1 MLLSIKASRSI
12 ICLLVFNICTGYCQ
26 ETFQVPF
33 QKQYNGSSPPSINE
47 WIELDSNNIT
57 SVREFTVCNWIRQRY
72 FNQRISLQ
80 LWSYCTLDSKDSEM
94 ECVAAYME
102 SSSKSLH
109 RDVIIHFD
117 IRFNNTALHTAYDI
131 HQFYHR
137 KWVHLCLSFS
147 STNGEQRTYYNG
159 EQVGYTQTVL
169 NDSSVILRGSG
180 DGVIDSSFIFGQ
192 EPDEIRARFEA
203 YQAFIGD
210 LAELNVWNRILKNE
224 TILQMAQCM
233 DWSVGNIVSWK
244 KSNIKAHN
252 VEMQDISNGS
262 VFCQDTKH
270 FIIFPRKVA
279 LGNAKMTCK
288 VHGGKVAV
296 PSTKEEN
303 DLMVSIAMK
312 HKEKCI
318 VDENKISWIGV
329 IRRNHVWYEFDNNKT
344 IGESYSNFNSISP
357 FPNKDCAFLRPD
369 GSWDSA
375 WGSFC
380 KSGVALCTICAI
392 NNTPIFTLKGTC
404 TLSYIDWNY
413 YLSLDREHR
422 IQYFEGYKDTYLL
435 QSNEDMSWTFRER
448 DKTQQT
454 YTNKLITRNSF
465 DNSPIGRQ
473 NWLVTEPR
481 CGYEQSRNILTLST
495 CKFDTQFTCNS
506 GDCIDLQRRCDEIK
520 DCEDQSDEIDCNLI
534 DMPTSYV
541 KTHYPPPTSKGGEIL
556 LFTDVEITNVHLIDT
571 INMHITLTTK
581 IHMRWKDPRLKFFNP
596 GMNKNNIVS
605 QENAQKMWIPTDQL
619 ILTNAII
626 GEIRKDPINRVQVF
640 PGMPEDIDS
649 ESPYENRRFNGSYNF
664 LEVYQ
669 RMKAEYN
676 CTFDVYKFPF
686 DSKKCEFGFRINRRK
701 IQIVEDTK
709 ISYDGPTIVEQF
721 EIEWVTSTV
730 QNTEDHTKYIFEIV
744 FKRVFTRQILKTFM
758 PSFLFWTLAYSTI
771 FLDINNSG
779 DRFAGSLTVMLVL
792 VSLLDIVN
800 GDLPETSYMKM
811 IDLWFLWHIGMGFGV
826 TMYHIALRIVT
837 RDMQLDRQTDFE
849 INEEHKSSRQ
859 KLNKIN
865 RYATIIFPTV
875 NGLFYGIYFYTTI
888 N

>member
-1 MLLSIKASRSI
+1 MNTIVRSI
-12 ICLLVFNICTGYCQ
+12 ISSLMLNICYAYCQ
-26 ETFQVPF
+26 KTFQVRF
-33 QKQYNGSSPPSINE
+33 QMKYNGDRPPSIAE
-47 WIELDSNNIT
+47 WIEIESNSVA

-72 FNQRISLQ
+72 FNDEKSLN
-80 LWSYCTLDSKDSEM
+80 LWSYCTKDSEHSEI
-94 ECVAAYME
+94 ECIGSYLQG
-102 SSSKSLH
+102 SLKSAS
-109 RDVIIHFD
+109 RDVIFHLD
-117 IRFNNTALHTAYDI
+117 ARLNNTIVRTSVDI
-131 HQFYHR
+131 EQFFHR
-137 KWVHLCLSFS
+137 KWVHFCISFS
-147 STNGEQRTYYNG
+147 TINGYQRTYYNG
-159 EQVGYTQTVL
+159 KLVGNTRTII
-169 NDSSVILRGSG
+169 NDSSVIFKGIENG
-180 DGVIDSSFIFGQ
+180 IIDSVFIFGQ
-192 EPDEIRARFEA
+192 EPVKIRGKFEA
-203 YQAFIGD
+203 DNAFIGD
-210 LAELNVWNRILKNE
+210 LAELNVWDHVLRDDEISKMSRCIE
-224 TILQMAQCM
+224 
-233 DWSVGNIVSWK
+233 WRPGNIISWK
-244 KSNIKAHN
+244 KSNIKSHN
-252 VEMQDISNGS
+252 VKLEDVNNGS
-262 VFCQDTKH
+262 IFCDNQRQ
-270 FIIFPRKVA
+270 FVIFPQKVA
-279 LGNAKMTCK
+279 LEKAKMTCK
-288 VHGGKVAV
+288 IHGGKIAV
-296 PSTKEEN
+296 PSSKEEN
-303 DLMVSIAMK
+303 EMMVRIAGM
-312 HKEKCI
+312 HKTQCI
-318 VDENKISWIGV
+318 VDDDKIAWIGMV
-329 IRRNHVWYEFDNNKT
+329 KRNHVWYELVENR
-344 IGESYSNFNSISP
+344 IVGESFSNWDSESP
-357 FPNKDCAFLRPD
+357 FPNKDCAFMRQD

-375 WGSFC
+375 WGTSC
-380 KSGVALCTICAI
+380 QLGDALCTICTI
-392 NNTPIFTLKGTC
+392 DNTPIFTLKGNC
-404 TLSYIDWNY
+404 EQSYIDWNY
-413 YLSLDREHR
+413 YLSLDRQHQIEF
-422 IQYFEGYKDTYLL
+422 FEGYKNTHLL
-435 QSNEDMSWTFRER
+435 QSNDHMGWTFREQ
-448 DKTQQT
+448 DDTYQT
-454 YTNKLITRNSF
+454 YNIELITGNSSK
-465 DNSPIGRQ
+465 NYPIGRR
-473 NWLVTEPR
+473 NWHVTDPR
-481 CGYEQSRNILTLST
+481 CEYQQSRNLFTFSM
-495 CKFDTQFTCNS
+495 CNFGKQFTCDS
-506 GDCIDLQRRCDEIK
+506 GDCIDVMRRCDEVE
-520 DCEDQSDEIDCNLI
+520 DCADSSDEIDCRLI
-534 DMPTSYV
+534 DMPDSYER
-541 KTHYPPPTSKGGEIL
+541 KNYPPPTSQNGNIL
-556 LFTDVEITNVHLIDT
+556 IDTHVDITNVHRIDT
-571 INMHITLTTK
+571 INMLITLTTK